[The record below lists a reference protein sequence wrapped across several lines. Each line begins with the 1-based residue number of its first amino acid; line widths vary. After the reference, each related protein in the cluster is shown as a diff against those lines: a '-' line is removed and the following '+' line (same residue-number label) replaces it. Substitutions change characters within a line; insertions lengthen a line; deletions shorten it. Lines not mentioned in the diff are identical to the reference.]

1 MSAEAWPYKYFARAE
16 MACRGSGECR
26 MDPAFMA
33 RLERLR
39 LVFGKPMP
47 ISSGY
52 RSPAHNAAVSTTG
65 ETGPHTTGRAADI
78 LVRGADALT
87 LIGLATDLG
96 FTGIG
101 VSQKGPSRF
110 IHLDD
115 LPDAPGQPRP
125 TIWSY

>member
-1 MSAEAWPYKYFARAE
+1 MTADWPYKFFTRAE
-16 MACRGSGECR
+16 MACKGSGECR
-26 MDPAFMA
+26 MVDAFMV

-39 LVFGKPMP
+39 AIYGKPMP
-47 ISSGY
+47 VSSGY

-65 ETGPHTTGRAADI
+65 ETGPHTTGRAVDI
-78 LVRGADALT
+78 LVRGADALE